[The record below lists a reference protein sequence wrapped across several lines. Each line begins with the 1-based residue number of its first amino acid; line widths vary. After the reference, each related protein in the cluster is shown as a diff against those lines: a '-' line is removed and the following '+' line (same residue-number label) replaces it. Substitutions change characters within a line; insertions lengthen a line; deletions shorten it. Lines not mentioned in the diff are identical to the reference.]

1 MDYYYEFCGVRFRVS
16 AEAPIWEDAQS
27 EQFHIPPC
35 VPDVT
40 VELSSAPELPAP
52 EGDFLGRRGEKRVW
66 RSPERI
72 TRQTQDMFRSYP
84 HLSVSYAPGRAQEV
98 RAIARG
104 LLALGHARVLPLAGA
119 FAAAAPAAVSLA
131 GVPCLVCRP

>member
-40 VELSSAPELPAP
+40 VTLSSAPELPTP
-52 EGDFLGRRGEKRVW
+52 EGDFLGRRGESASGAR
-66 RSPERI
+66 RSASRGRRRTCSAP
-72 TRQTQDMFRSYP
+72 TRT
-84 HLSVSYAPGRAQEV
+84 
-98 RAIARG
+98 
-104 LLALGHARVLPLAGA
+104 
-119 FAAAAPAAVSLA
+119 
-131 GVPCLVCRP
+131 